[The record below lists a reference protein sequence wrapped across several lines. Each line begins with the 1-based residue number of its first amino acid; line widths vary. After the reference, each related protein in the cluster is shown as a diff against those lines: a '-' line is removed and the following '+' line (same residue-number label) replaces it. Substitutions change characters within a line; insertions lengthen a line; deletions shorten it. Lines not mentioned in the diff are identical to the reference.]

1 MITRSDL
8 EQLRALIFEIRSL
21 NIEMLKPEPSP
32 VVDTVLDYRH
42 DPKGRPLAVAGYDN
56 GQQTYD
62 RLEKQMA
69 KKQREQMALVA
80 EMEAWIEEVPDPE
93 MRTILRL
100 YYRDGLSQRE
110 IAKELGY
117 EDSTISHKLKRFWMV
132 QK

>member
-1 MITRSDL
+1 
-8 EQLRALIFEIRSL
+8 
-21 NIEMLKPEPSP
+21 
-32 VVDTVLDYRH
+32 
-42 DPKGRPLAVAGYDN
+42 
-56 GQQTYD
+56 
-62 RLEKQMA
+62 
-69 KKQREQMALVA
+69 MALVA

>member
-1 MITRSDL
+1 
-8 EQLRALIFEIRSL
+8 
-21 NIEMLKPEPSP
+21 
-32 VVDTVLDYRH
+32 
-42 DPKGRPLAVAGYDN
+42 
-56 GQQTYD
+56 
-62 RLEKQMA
+62 MA